1 MTPTDDREFERGY
14 FLGPRTCD
22 ACHKW
27 LPDTYLS
34 VDEVTETLVPGDDGE
49 FDTRARRSVEL
60 KKFCDMDCA
69 HDGIEAF
76 LNEHHLEFEDDGP
89 GLEPVTAC
97 AKCGIPVLR
106 LTEHSVLSLLE
117 IEPDHHVVEEQH
129 LAVLCPACRGFHDDD
144 GGDDDPD
151 DGLPLIEPPVLL
163 AA

>member
-22 ACHKW
+22 TCHEW

-34 VDEVTETLVPGDDGE
+34 VDEVNETLVPGDDGE
-49 FDTRARRSVEL
+49 FGTRARRSVEL

-69 HDGIEAF
+69 HDGVMAF
-76 LNEHHLEFEDDGP
+76 LSEHHLTFEDEGP

-97 AKCGIPVLR
+97 GKCGIPVLR
-106 LTEHSVLSLLE
+106 LVEHSTISLLE
-117 IEPDHHVVEEQH
+117 IKPEHRVTFEQVIC
-129 LAVLCPACRGFHDDD
+129 VLCAECGGFYGDDD
-144 GGDDDPD
+144 GDDDPD
-151 DGLPLIEPPVLL
+151 DGLPLIEPRVPL